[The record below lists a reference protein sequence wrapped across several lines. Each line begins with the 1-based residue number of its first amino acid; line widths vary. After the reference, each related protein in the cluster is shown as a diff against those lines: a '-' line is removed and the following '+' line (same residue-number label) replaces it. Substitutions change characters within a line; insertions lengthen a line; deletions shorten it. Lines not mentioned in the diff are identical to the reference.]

1 MRDVRSISPLDK
13 EETNSPEIADI
24 FRNASFCSMMEC
36 PFDLHQNDVISP
48 YLLFILHR
56 YREEYRFD
64 GIRWIART
72 CSRFISGDCSA
83 GAQQEDEPSAVSV
96 MLDVWRDI
104 RATGMTIVR
113 LPPRSHL

>member
-1 MRDVRSISPLDK
+1 MRDVRPISSLDK

-24 FRNASFCSMMEC
+24 FRNASFCSM
-36 PFDLHQNDVISP
+36 ISP

-113 LPPRSHL
+113 LPPRTHL